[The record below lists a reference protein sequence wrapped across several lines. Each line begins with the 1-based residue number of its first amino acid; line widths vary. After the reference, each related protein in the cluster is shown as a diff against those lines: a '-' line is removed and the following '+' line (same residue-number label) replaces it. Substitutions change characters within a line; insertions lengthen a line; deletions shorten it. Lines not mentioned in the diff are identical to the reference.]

1 MSNPPVTDNSPA
13 ALKLWIVDD
22 DLSFCDYLTQILSQQ
37 QVYNVVGMSHR
48 LADAYRDLSYNLPD
62 LVTVDLSLPD
72 GSGVELIQW
81 LQRHYPKCKKMVVS
95 LWGNDDLVFKSFQYG
110 ADGFLQKDKLIG
122 MEINAAVCALN
133 DGGTPISPKIAR
145 RLLGHFQMIQEKH
158 PAPVQ
163 PDCTLSDREKEVL
176 QLLAKGLLYKEIA
189 DLLHLSPH
197 TVATH
202 VKRIYKKINVA
213 SRGEAVFE
221 AQKRNLL

>member
-1 MSNPPVTDNSPA
+1 
-13 ALKLWIVDD
+13 
-22 DLSFCDYLTQILSQQ
+22 
-37 QVYNVVGMSHR
+37 
-48 LADAYRDLSYNLPD
+48 

-72 GSGVELIQW
+72 GSGVELIRW
-81 LQRHYPKCKKMVVS
+81 LQTHYPTCKKMVVS
-95 LWGNDDLVFKSFQYG
+95 LWGNDDLVFRAFQYG

-122 MEINAAVCALN
+122 MELPAAICALE

-145 RLLGHFQMIQEKH
+145 RLLSHFQMIQAEA
-158 PAPVQ
+158 PAPID
-163 PDCTLSDREKEVL
+163 DCMLSDREREVL

-189 DLLHLSPH
+189 ELLMLSPH

-221 AQKRNLL
+221 AQKRRLL

>member
-1 MSNPPVTDNSPA
+1 MTTAEKQVNP

-22 DLSFCDYLTQILSQQ
+22 DLSFCDYLSQTLTQQ
-37 QVYNVVGMSHR
+37 QVYQVVGMSHR
-48 LADAYRDLSYNLPD
+48 LSDAYDDLSHNLPD
-62 LVTVDLSLPD
+62 LVTIDLNLPD
-72 GSGVELIQW
+72 GSGVELIKW
-81 LQRHYPKCKKMVVS
+81 LQQHYPKCKKMVVS

-145 RLLGHFQMIQEKH
+145 RLLGHFQMIQDNPSIPEKSEC
-158 PAPVQ
+158 V
-163 PDCTLSDREKEVL
+163 LSEREKEVL

-221 AQKRNLL
+221 AQKRRLL

>member
-1 MSNPPVTDNSPA
+1 MKSPDQA
-13 ALKLWIVDD
+13 PRNLWIVDD
-22 DLSFCDYLTQILSQQ
+22 DLSFCDFLVQTLAQQHQYQI
-37 QVYNVVGMSHR
+37 VGMSHT
-48 LADAYRDLSYNLPD
+48 LADARRELTRYPPD

-72 GSGVELIQW
+72 GSGVELIRW
-81 LQRHYPKCKKMVVS
+81 LQTHYPTCKKMVVS
-95 LWGNDDLVFKSFQYG
+95 LWGNDDLVFRAFQYG

-122 MEINAAVCALN
+122 MELPAAICALE

-145 RLLGHFQMIQEKH
+145 RLLSHFQMIQAEA
-158 PAPVQ
+158 PAPID
-163 PDCTLSDREKEVL
+163 DCMLSDREREVL

-189 DLLHLSPH
+189 ELLMLSPH

-221 AQKRNLL
+221 AQKRRLL

>member
-1 MSNPPVTDNSPA
+1 MSNDIIAPSLQP
-13 ALKLWIVDD
+13 LKLWIVDD
-22 DLSFCDYLTQILSQQ
+22 DLSFCDYLSQTLSQQ
-37 QVYNVVGMSHR
+37 HVYNVVGMSHR
-48 LADAYRDLSYNLPD
+48 LSDAYNDLSHNLPD

-72 GSGVELIQW
+72 GSGVDLIKW
-81 LQRHYPKCKKMVVS
+81 LQQHYPKCKKMVVS

-145 RLLGHFQMIQEKH
+145 RLLGHFQMIQENPH
-158 PAPVQ
+158 IPEQ
-163 PDCTLSDREKEVL
+163 SECTLSEREKEVL

-221 AQKRNLL
+221 AQKRHLL